1 MNRKELREQLNLQLN
16 DYLVEKGFKI
26 DAEVSLVKK
35 TKTHDYKVFLLLNTY
50 NTVMVRDIFPKIK
63 FNDIENPLNKIYAFD
78 QPDSEKKFLLNS
90 VCTVDG
96 GYLATKPNLDINDE
110 YDVAKLA
117 DIIKNYMETIA
128 LPFFEKYSDLQTI
141 NQEILANDMPYE
153 EGVGYTNGLDDFDN
167 ITILRGDSKGVMRR
181 MFIMTYC
188 KDSRYDDFVT
198 CYENYLDSLKET
210 NNPETLIL
218 KYKKIFNDTKEYL
231 ANLKVD

>member
-50 NTVMVRDIFPKIK
+50 NTVMVRDVFPKIK

-96 GYLATKPNLDINDE
+96 GYLATKLNLDIYDE
-110 YDVAKLA
+110 DDVAKLA
-117 DIIKNYMETIA
+117 DVIKDYMETIA

-141 NQEILANDMPYE
+141 NQEILANDMPYQE
-153 EGVGYTNGLDDFDN
+153 RVGYMGTKSDFRK
-167 ITILRGDSKGVMRR
+167 IPILGGDVRGIIRR
-181 MFIMTYC
+181 MFIMKSC
-188 KDSRYDDFVT
+188 KDLRYDDFVKWYQNHLDI
-198 CYENYLDSLKET
+198 YETDTEERIRKKLY
-210 NNPETLIL
+210 
-218 KYKKIFNDTKEYL
+218 KIFNDTKEYL
-231 ANLKVD
+231 ANLKID